1 MKTKGSR
8 MPVIKV
14 DMFKGRTV
22 EQKRQLAKVLTD
34 GYVQVCGGKPQS
46 VWIIFEDTDKS
57 NWSIGGELC
66 SDLYPDQRA
75 QPSK

>member
-1 MKTKGSR
+1 

-14 DMFKGRTV
+14 DMFKGRSV
-22 EQKRQLAKVLTD
+22 EQKRELARVLTE
-34 GYVQVCGGKPQS
+34 GYVKVCGGKPQS

-66 SDLYPDQRA
+66 SDLYPDA
-75 QPSK
+75 PVNDKA